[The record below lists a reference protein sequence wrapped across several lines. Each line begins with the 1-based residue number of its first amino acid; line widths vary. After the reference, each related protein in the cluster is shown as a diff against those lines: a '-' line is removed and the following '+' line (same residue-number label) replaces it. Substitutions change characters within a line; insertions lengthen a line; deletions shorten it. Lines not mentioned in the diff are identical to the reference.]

1 MEERGNMKIVYILLV
16 LILAAS
22 ALGCVGNKPS
32 EVTPTT
38 TTQAPATQVETSVSP
53 TVSPTA
59 SPTETPV
66 SVAATTTPS
75 GNDQFGTQS
84 DLSTIDSLVND
95 SSMDIPLYDVNI

>member
-1 MEERGNMKIVYILLV
+1 MEERRNMKIVYILLV
-16 LILAAS
+16 FILAAS

-32 EVTPTT
+32 EVTPAP
-38 TTQAPATQVETSVSP
+38 TTQAPGTQVETSVP
-53 TVSPTA
+53 PA
-59 SPTETPV
+59 ETPA

>member
-1 MEERGNMKIVYILLV
+1 MKIVHILLV

-32 EVTPTT
+32 EVTPTPT
-38 TTQAPATQVETSVSP
+38 TPATQVETSVSP
-53 TVSPTA
+53 T
-59 SPTETPV
+59 ETPV
-66 SVAATTTPS
+66 SAAATTTPS
-75 GNDQFGTQS
+75 NDQFGTQS

>member
-32 EVTPTT
+32 EVTPTPT
-38 TTQAPATQVETSVSP
+38 TQTPATQAPATLVETSI
-53 TVSPTA
+53 

-66 SVAATTTPS
+66 SAAATPS
-75 GNDQFGTQS
+75 GSDQFGTQS
-84 DLSTIDSLVND
+84 DISTIDSLVND

>member
-1 MEERGNMKIVYILLV
+1 MKIVHVLLV

-32 EVTPTT
+32 GVTPTP
-38 TTQAPATQVETSVSP
+38 TTQTPATQVETSASS
-53 TVSPTA
+53 TV

-66 SVAATTTPS
+66 SAAATPS

>member
-1 MEERGNMKIVYILLV
+1 MEERWNMKIVYIMLV
-16 LILAAS
+16 FILAAS

-32 EVTPTT
+32 EVTPTQ
-38 TTQAPATQVETSVSP
+38 TTQTPATQVETSI
-53 TVSPTA
+53 

-66 SVAATTTPS
+66 SAAATTTPQ